1 MATSKGGRGNKSITK
16 LVEEWVEQGFSA
28 TMIKELLK
36 DAGYQKGRISQLLR
50 PLKEFA
56 EATTPEAIPCQR
68 CGFPWCKCK
77 ACKQKKKN
85 NQCQAEAH
93 LLVATLWPSSIHSV
107 KGPHIQ
113 QKGPRHLGGG
123 KGCSLGIRRFR
134 CDMGWCHKSLQK
146 DEAST
151 SSRRRNASRGG
162 SERGG
167 LQQQQQHQ
175 QLKDSLTEDRAGH
188 CCQ

>member
-77 ACKQKKKN
+77 ACKQKKKTTN
-85 NQCQAEAH
+85 AKQKHTCWLPH
-93 LLVATLWPSSIHSV
+93 Y
-107 KGPHIQ
+107 GPHPYTVSKDPIYN
-113 QKGPRHLGGG
+113 KRVPDTWVEARDAAWASEDSDVIWDGATKAYKKMRPAPAAEGGMPAEG
-123 KGCSLGIRRFR
+123 AVKEEACS
-134 CDMGWCHKSLQK
+134 SSS
-146 DEAST
+146 ST
-151 SSRRRNASRGG
+151 SS
-162 SERGG
+162 
-167 LQQQQQHQ
+167 
-175 QLKDSLTEDRAGH
+175 
-188 CCQ
+188 